1 MEDIVIIGGG
11 VIGTLIAYACSRYNC
26 NVTLIE
32 KENDVANST
41 SMANSA
47 IIHAGY
53 DPRDNTLK
61 AAMNLRGAQL
71 YPTLCRELKVD
82 YKQVG
87 SLVVAMN
94 DEQCAAL
101 AELKARAD
109 QRGIVVSLI
118 DGDEA
123 RALES
128 HLSNRVVQALFCES
142 TAIVT
147 PWKIAIAAMETA
159 MGNGTRLLLNEEV
172 KAITKLADGYEVESA
187 TQKIKTRM
195 VINCAGLYADR
206 ISAMVNGQAHFKIN
220 PKKGEYFVLSK
231 RCHELVKHV
240 LYPVPTA
247 KGKGV
252 LAVPT
257 IHGNILLGPNA
268 AEHDDCDDVATTS
281 MGLAEVLEKTSEM
294 LDEVPASEIIHS
306 FSGNRPTTAED
317 DFIIEESC
325 PHFIDVAGID
335 SPGLASAPAIAEKV
349 MKEFVLPAFDLQPR
363 SILKHRQ
370 KNVVLSECGEEEK
383 KQYIAHNPRYGEII
397 CRCEQVSA
405 QEIID
410 CIKRSCGARSVVGVK
425 KRVRPGMG
433 DCQGGFCEPLVVR
446 LLSETLK
453 IPMEEVD
460 YNQKGSHILYKM
472 TKGER

>member
-11 VIGTLIAYACSRYNC
+11 IIGTLIAYACSKYNC

-53 DPRDNTLK
+53 DPFDHTLK

-71 YPTLCRELKVD
+71 YPTLCKELKVD
-82 YKQVG
+82 YKQIG
-87 SLVVAMN
+87 SLVVAID
-94 DEQCAAL
+94 DEQCETL
-101 AELKARAD
+101 KELKQRAD
-109 QRGIVVSLI
+109 HRGIDVSLI

-123 RALES
+123 RAMES
-128 HLSNRVVQALFCES
+128 HLSEHVKQALYCAS

-159 MGNGTRLLLNEEV
+159 MSNGTRLMLNEEV
-172 KAITKLADGYEVESA
+172 IAIHQCEGGYEVETPS
-187 TQKIKTRM
+187 TKIKTRF
-195 VINCAGLYADR
+195 VINCAGLYADK
-206 ISAMVNGQAHFKIN
+206 ISAMLHGQARFKIVA
-220 PKKGEYFVLSK
+220 KKGEYFVLSK
-231 RCHELVKHV
+231 RCCDFVKHV
-240 LYPVPTA
+240 IYPVPTS

-257 IHGNILLGPNA
+257 VHGNILLGPNA
-268 AEHDDCDDVATTS
+268 AVHEDCEDTSTTPQ
-281 MGLAEVLEKTSEM
+281 GLAEVLAKAKLMLNDIPTSE
-294 LDEVPASEIIHS
+294 VIHS
-306 FSGNRPTTAED
+306 FSGNRPTCEAN
-317 DFIIEESC
+317 DFIIEESSPC
-325 PHFIDVAGID
+325 FIDVAGID

-349 MKEFVLPAFDLQPR
+349 LNDFVLKTFDLQQR

-370 KNVVLSECGEEEK
+370 KNVVLSECSEEEK
-383 KQYIAHNPRYGEII
+383 QRYIAHNPRYAEII

-405 QEIID
+405 QEIVD

-433 DCQGGFCEPLVVR
+433 DCQGSFCEPLVVK
-446 LLSETLK
+446 LLAETLK

-460 YNQKGSHILYKM
+460 YNQKGSPILSKM

>member
-1 MEDIVIIGGG
+1 MRCRPLKSFTV
-11 VIGTLIAYACSRYNC
+11 
-26 NVTLIE
+26 
-32 KENDVANST
+32 
-41 SMANSA
+41 SA
-47 IIHAGY
+47 
-53 DPRDNTLK
+53 
-61 AAMNLRGAQL
+61 
-71 YPTLCRELKVD
+71 
-82 YKQVG
+82 
-87 SLVVAMN
+87 
-94 DEQCAAL
+94 
-101 AELKARAD
+101 
-109 QRGIVVSLI
+109 
-118 DGDEA
+118 
-123 RALES
+123 
-128 HLSNRVVQALFCES
+128 
-142 TAIVT
+142 
-147 PWKIAIAAMETA
+147 
-159 MGNGTRLLLNEEV
+159 
-172 KAITKLADGYEVESA
+172 
-187 TQKIKTRM
+187 
-195 VINCAGLYADR
+195 
-206 ISAMVNGQAHFKIN
+206 
-220 PKKGEYFVLSK
+220 
-231 RCHELVKHV
+231 
-240 LYPVPTA
+240 
-247 KGKGV
+247 
-252 LAVPT
+252 
-257 IHGNILLGPNA
+257 
-268 AEHDDCDDVATTS
+268 
-281 MGLAEVLEKTSEM
+281 
-294 LDEVPASEIIHS
+294 
-306 FSGNRPTTAED
+306 AED

-370 KNVVLSECGEEEK
+370 KNVVLSECSEEEK